1 MGVAINSYEQL
12 LWTAAGLVAGIA
24 VVIWIRTVRY
34 ARSGSTGRQTTNE
47 QWQILAEAL
56 TAPGEPRRSPLAS
69 SELVRALNDASA
81 DAATLGFVAEALS
94 LRPDDDQLLDAVN
107 RSHIRS
113 SVHAALLSADRERQV
128 AALRLTARLDATEQV
143 PLVLVLAL
151 SPDTE
156 VSRTA
161 IQTLESIDPTS
172 ALDLLFRALPTEGL
186 WAFGQALNLVRRGAL
201 DRWLQEYGEGRLADV
216 VGLLTTLAQ
225 TQTEPVRLA
234 CVDLLG
240 LVEHRMA
247 IQALGRVARGSDVV
261 AASAQEALA
270 SSPSGRVLLAKL
282 ELAQDSRDRAGR
294 RQSLSTA

>member
-1 MGVAINSYEQL
+1 MAINSYEQL
-12 LWTAAGLVAGIA
+12 LWTAAGLVAGLA
-24 VVIWIRTVRY
+24 VAIWIRTVRY
-34 ARSGSTGRQTTNE
+34 SRSGSTQRQATNE
-47 QWQILAEAL
+47 QWQALAEAL
-56 TAPGEPRRSPLAS
+56 TAPGQPRRSSLAS
-69 SELVRALNDASA
+69 TELVQALNESPA
-81 DAATLGFVAEALS
+81 DAVTLSLVAEALC
-94 LRPDDDQLLDAVN
+94 LRPDDGELLDAVN

-113 SVHAALLSADRERQV
+113 SVHAALLSSDRDRQV
-128 AALRLTARLDATEQV
+128 AALRLTARLGADEQV

-151 SPDTE
+151 SPDLE

-186 WAFGQALNLVRRGAL
+186 WAFGQTLNLVRRGAL
-201 DRWLQEYGEGRLADV
+201 DGWLKEYGDGRLADV
-216 VGLLTTLAQ
+216 VGRITTLAQ

-247 IQALGRVARGSDVV
+247 IQALGRLARGSDVV
-261 AASAQEALA
+261 AASAQDVLA

-294 RQSLSTA
+294 RQSLSTAKA